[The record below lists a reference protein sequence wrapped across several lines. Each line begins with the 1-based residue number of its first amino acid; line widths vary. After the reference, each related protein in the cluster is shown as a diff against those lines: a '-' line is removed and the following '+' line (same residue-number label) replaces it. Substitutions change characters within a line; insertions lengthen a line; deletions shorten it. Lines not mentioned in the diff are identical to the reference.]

1 MEYKRVMKEPFSVFC
16 SDLVSCFDCVIPA
29 MSNAIGMK
37 KGLQRSIVECRGK
50 TLRQMKRSV
59 RTGFG
64 DSMSYYHQEA
74 EDIPLTGE
82 TQGKSDIGSIWTLL
96 SYSILHVHEKH
107 TSARTC
113 LTNIATG
120 HRSARPAD
128 AYVDD
133 ADIYADGVHIAL
145 MDDEE
150 EVDSLRGDLGDDPAR
165 MATLLHRSAITG
177 GALAFHKCS
186 YKLLSFALRSGREWR
201 SATQQKC
208 PMTLY

>member
-1 MEYKRVMKEPFSVFC
+1 MKEPFSVFC